1 MVVLTVP
8 PVAARAAALGFVLVL
23 SACIDIQESDKKKAA
38 TDSAAASSSAPPAA
52 PAGTT
57 PTTTTLPTT
66 STSAGAFDADLHPT
80 VVRRMPPEIAAA
92 LRSDSI
98 TMLTERDSSLT
109 AAPTASDLTVLQRE
123 LGIPLAGV
131 PASALRDTYEEMRGG
146 GTRTHEALDILAPR
160 GTPVL
165 SAANGRVLKLF
176 NSKAGG
182 LMVYA
187 ADSSEHFIL
196 MYGHLDAYAPG
207 LVDGQPLRRGQQL
220 GTVGTSGNAA
230 PTVPHLHFAIARSTD
245 VKQWWKGAPV
255 NPYPLLVP
263 AAPAR

>member
-1 MVVLTVP
+1 
-8 PVAARAAALGFVLVL
+8 
-23 SACIDIQESDKKKAA
+23 
-38 TDSAAASSSAPPAA
+38 
-52 PAGTT
+52 
-57 PTTTTLPTT
+57 
-66 STSAGAFDADLHPT
+66 
-80 VVRRMPPEIAAA
+80 MPPEIMAA

-98 TMLTERDSSLT
+98 TMLSDRDSSLA
-109 AAPTASDLTVLQRE
+109 AAPTATDLTVLQHE
-123 LGIPLAGV
+123 MGIPLAGV

-207 LVDGQPLRRGQQL
+207 LTDGQPLRRGQPL

-255 NPYPLLVP
+255 NPYPLLAP
-263 AAPAR
+263 AAPSPTPAR

>member
-1 MVVLTVP
+1 MSVFPVFPVRARVV
-8 PVAARAAALGFVLVL
+8 AFGFLLVL

-38 TDSAAASSSAPPAA
+38 DSGTAGAAAQAAPPAGA
-52 PAGTT
+52 KRSTSPPTSRSAGT
-57 PTTTTLPTT
+57 
-66 STSAGAFDADLHPT
+66 FDADLHPT
-80 VVRRMPPEIAAA
+80 VVRRMPPEISAA
-92 LRSDSI
+92 LRSDSVV
-98 TMLTERDSSLT
+98 MLTDRDSSLA
-109 AAPTASDLTVLQRE
+109 AAPTASDLATLQRE
-123 LGIPLAGV
+123 MGIPLAGV
-131 PASALRDTYEEMRGG
+131 PASALRDSYEEMRGG
-146 GTRTHEALDILAPR
+146 GARTHEALDILAPR

-165 SAANGRVLKLF
+165 SAATGRVLKLF

-207 LVDGQPLRRGQQL
+207 LADGQPLRRGQQL

-255 NPYPLLVP
+255 NPYPLLAP
-263 AAPAR
+263 AAPPH